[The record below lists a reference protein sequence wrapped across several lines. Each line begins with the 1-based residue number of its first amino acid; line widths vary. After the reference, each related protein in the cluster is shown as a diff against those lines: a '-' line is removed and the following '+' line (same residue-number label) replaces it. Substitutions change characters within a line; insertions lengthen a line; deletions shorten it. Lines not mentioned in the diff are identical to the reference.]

1 MFNGVLMSPYG
12 LKQLDFYLGGL
23 ANEVGCLSVHLDQ
36 NCLNVSHAMCILS
49 PSSGNTYANVVTDVF
64 L

>member
-1 MFNGVLMSPYG
+1 MVNGVLMSPYG

-36 NCLNVSHAMCILS
+36 YYLNVSHAMSIC
-49 PSSGNTYANVVTDVF
+49 GTTYAKVVIDVF
-64 L
+64 LG